1 MDNNKKWSGKGCTGC
16 RIVTGMENNMEEI
29 MESISNEKM
38 QFAVLID
45 ADNISS
51 KYAVTIFEEL
61 EKYGLTSYR
70 RIYGNWSKAN
80 GWSENLLL
88 EHSIMPVQQFS
99 YTTGKNATDMAMV
112 IDAMDI
118 LYKNKVQGFCLVTSD
133 SDFTRLAM
141 RLREENMFVLG
152 MGESKTPLALTRA
165 CNKFIHLNLVAEQNI
180 EVNLPSVQN
189 GSSEE
194 RSASSERNIKAGS
207 YGAVSD
213 TVATDEQ
220 NVTSLGEVR
229 QVILT
234 LINENGGKHV
244 DLAWVGNRLND
255 KFSDFDV
262 RNYGYSKLSTMI
274 DQELT
279 DLHVK
284 KISNQYYVERRSN
297 LTKEELEQEIC
308 RMIAK
313 NGGMVENLA
322 SLNDELH
329 KKYKQL
335 DFKQFGY
342 SRISSFLRSLN
353 SVTVHE
359 NEVYLKK

>member
-1 MDNNKKWSGKGCTGC
+1 
-16 RIVTGMENNMEEI
+16 MEEI
-29 MESISNEKM
+29 MDTMSNEKM

-61 EKYGLTSYR
+61 EKYGSTSYR
-70 RIYGNWSKAN
+70 RIYGNWSKGN
-80 GWSENLLL
+80 GWSEAMLL
-88 EHSIMPVQQFS
+88 EYSIMPVQQFS

-165 CNKFIHLNLVAEQNI
+165 CNRFIHLNLVAEQNI
-180 EVNLPSVQN
+180 EEAIPARA
-189 GSSEE
+189 GSSAEE
-194 RSASSERNIKAGS
+194 RGASYEKGSRPGGYGGFGAQADTASA
-207 YGAVSD
+207 
-213 TVATDEQ
+213 DEQ
-220 NVTSLGEVR
+220 NVTSLAEVR
-229 QVILT
+229 QVILA

-244 DLAWVGNRLND
+244 DLAQLGNRLND

-284 KISNQYYVERRSN
+284 KISSQYYVERRST
-297 LTKEELEQEIC
+297 LTKEELEREIC
-308 RMIAK
+308 HMIEK

-329 KKYKQL
+329 KKYRQL

-342 SRISSFLRSLN
+342 SRISSFLRSLE

-359 NEVYLKK
+359 NEVYLKR

>member
-1 MDNNKKWSGKGCTGC
+1 
-16 RIVTGMENNMEEI
+16 MEEI
-29 MESISNEKM
+29 MESMANEKM

-70 RIYGNWSKAN
+70 RIYGNWSKGN
-80 GWSENLLL
+80 GWSEGLLL

-165 CNKFIHLNLVAEQNI
+165 CNKFIHLNLVAEQNMDEDI
-180 EVNLPSVQN
+180 AM
-189 GSSEE
+189 GT
-194 RSASSERNIKAGS
+194 RNSQDTRNNTDEKHGRTGEYAGS
-207 YGAVSD
+207 QDAVS
-213 TVATDEQ
+213 TEEQ
-220 NVTSLGEVR
+220 NVTSIADVR

-234 LINENGGKHV
+234 LINESGGRQL
-244 DLAWVGNRLND
+244 DLARVGNRLND
-255 KFSDFDV
+255 KFTDFDV
-262 RNYGYSKLSTMI
+262 RNYGYYKLSTMI
-274 DQELT
+274 DQELP

-342 SRISSFLRSLN
+342 NRISSFLRSLS

-359 NEVYLKK
+359 NEVSLKK

>member
-1 MDNNKKWSGKGCTGC
+1 
-16 RIVTGMENNMEEI
+16 MEEV
-29 MESISNEKM
+29 MESMSSEKM

-70 RIYGNWSKAN
+70 RIYGNWSKSN
-80 GWSENLLL
+80 GWSEGLLL

-180 EVNLPSVQN
+180 GESMSLGERAAMGERLPAGERLSAEGKTAR
-189 GSSEE
+189 GSWESAALEAEGSEE
-194 RSASSERNIKAGS
+194 
-207 YGAVSD
+207 Y
-213 TVATDEQ
+213 
-220 NVTSLGEVR
+220 VTSISEVR
-229 QVILT
+229 QVILA
-234 LINENGGKHV
+234 LINENGGQV
-244 DLAWVGNRLND
+244 DLAQLGNRLND
-255 KFSDFDV
+255 KFTDFDV

-274 DQELT
+274 DQELP
-279 DLHVK
+279 DLNIK
-284 KISNQYYVERRSN
+284 KISSQYYVERRSM

-308 RMIAK
+308 RMIEK

-342 SRISSFLRSLN
+342 SRISSFLRSLK

-359 NEVYLKK
+359 NEVSLKGKNGR

>member
-1 MDNNKKWSGKGCTGC
+1 
-16 RIVTGMENNMEEI
+16 MEEI
-29 MESISNEKM
+29 MESMANEKM

-70 RIYGNWSKAN
+70 RIYGNWSKGN
-80 GWSENLLL
+80 GWSEGLLL

-165 CNKFIHLNLVAEQNI
+165 CNKFIHLNLVAEQNMDEDI
-180 EVNLPSVQN
+180 AM
-189 GSSEE
+189 GT
-194 RSASSERNIKAGS
+194 RNSQDTRNNPDEKHGRTGEYAGS
-207 YGAVSD
+207 QDAVS
-213 TVATDEQ
+213 TEEQ
-220 NVTSLGEVR
+220 NVTSIADVR

-234 LINENGGKHV
+234 LINESGGRQV
-244 DLAWVGNRLND
+244 DLARVGNRLND
-255 KFSDFDV
+255 KFTDFDV
-262 RNYGYSKLSTMI
+262 RNYGYYKLSTMI
-274 DQELT
+274 DQELP

-342 SRISSFLRSLN
+342 NRISSFLRSLS

-359 NEVYLKK
+359 NEVSLKK

>member
-1 MDNNKKWSGKGCTGC
+1 
-16 RIVTGMENNMEEI
+16 MEEI
-29 MESISNEKM
+29 MESMSNEKM

-61 EKYGLTSYR
+61 EKYGMTSYR
-70 RIYGNWSKAN
+70 RIYGNWSKGN
-80 GWSENLLL
+80 GWSEALLL

-112 IDAMDI
+112 LDAMDI

-165 CNKFIHLNLVAEQNI
+165 CNKFIHLNLVAEQNLEMGI
-180 EVNLPSVQN
+180 AAGAGNVVE
-189 GSSEE
+189 G
-194 RSASSERNIKAGS
+194 RSFGGEKNVKAGAE
-207 YGAVSD
+207 GGIMD
-213 TVATDEQ
+213 TASAEVQ
-220 NVTSLGEVR
+220 NVTSLAEVR
-229 QVILT
+229 QVILA
-234 LINENGGKHV
+234 LINENGGRQV
-244 DLAWVGNRLND
+244 DLAQLGNRLND
-255 KFSDFDV
+255 KFTDFDV

-274 DQELT
+274 DQELQ

-284 KISNQYYVERRSN
+284 KISNQYYVERSST
-297 LTKEELEQEIC
+297 LTKEELEREIC
-308 RMIAK
+308 HMIEK

-342 SRISSFLRSLN
+342 SRISSFLRSLG

-359 NEVYLKK
+359 NEVYLKR

>member
-1 MDNNKKWSGKGCTGC
+1 MGVG
-16 RIVTGMENNMEEI
+16 MEEI
-29 MESISNEKM
+29 MESMSSEKM

-70 RIYGNWSKAN
+70 RIYGNWSRGN

-165 CNKFIHLNLVAEQNI
+165 CNKFIHLNLVAEQNMEEI
-180 EVNLPSVQN
+180 AMGEGAVLGGRNTEEKHARVSDS
-189 GSSEE
+189 GSSCNAPAE
-194 RSASSERNIKAGS
+194 
-207 YGAVSD
+207 
-213 TVATDEQ
+213 EQ
-220 NVTSLGEVR
+220 NVTSISDVR

-234 LINENGGKHV
+234 LINENGGRQV

-255 KFSDFDV
+255 KFTDFDV
-262 RNYGYSKLSTMI
+262 RNYGYYKLSTMI
-274 DQELT
+274 DQELP

-284 KISNQYYVERRSN
+284 KVSNQYYVERRSN

-308 RMIAK
+308 RMIEK

-342 SRISSFLRSLN
+342 NRISSFLRSLG

-359 NEVYLKK
+359 NEVSLKR